1 MYRKLKVAVVIP
13 AYNEEKLI
21 EHTLTTVPDFVDYI
35 VTVNDGSRD
44 KTLQIQNRL
53 ARKYS
58 RIIVVNNEQ
67 NMGLGASMVRGYQR
81 VLETDADLVGI
92 MSGDAQCDPAYLT
105 KMTEQLVETPT
116 VDYVKANRFVDVLAL
131 QQMPRFRRFGN
142 TLITLLT
149 KFSTGYYSIFDALC
163 SFGMMRRRAL
173 ESMPLHLIG
182 RRYDFENTQL
192 IAMSIGGVHI
202 ADYPVPAKYGEET
215 STIRLWS
222 TSWHIFS
229 ALFVGFWRRIYYKYV
244 VRNFHPV
251 ALFLFGGMFMGGIGA
266 LFGLYI
272 TYRRVFDHLSPS
284 TGTVMLAVMPLI
296 LGFQLVL
303 AAITTD
309 IENEKK

>member
-1 MYRKLKVAVVIP
+1 VVIP

-35 VTVNDGSRD
+35 VTVNDGSKD
-44 KTLQIQNRL
+44 ETLEIQTRL
-53 ARKYS
+53 ARKHK
-58 RIIVVNNEQ
+58 RIIVVNNEE
-67 NMGLGASMVRGYQR
+67 NVGLGASMVRGYKR

-92 MSGDAQCDPAYLT
+92 MSGDAQCDPVYLT
-105 KMTEQLVETPT
+105 KMTERLADSPDI
-116 VDYVKANRFVDVLAL
+116 DYVKADRLVDMLAL
-131 QQMPRFRRFGN
+131 QQMPGFRRFVN
-142 TLITLLT
+142 TVVTLLT
-149 KFSTGYYSIFDALC
+149 KFSTGYYSLSDALC
-163 SFGMMRRRAL
+163 SFGMMRRTAL

-192 IAMSIGGVHI
+192 VAMSIGGVRI
-202 ADYPVPAKYGEET
+202 ANYPVPAKYGEEK

-222 TSWHIFS
+222 TGWRVLK
-229 ALFVGFWRRIYYKYV
+229 ALFIGFWRRIYYKYV
-244 VRNFHPV
+244 VRSFHPV
-251 ALFLFGGMFMGGIGA
+251 ALFLFGGMCMGAIGA

-272 TYRRVFDHLSPS
+272 TYRRLFDGISPS
-284 TGTVMLAVMPLI
+284 TGTVMLVVVPLI

>member
-35 VTVNDGSRD
+35 VTVNDGSKD
-44 KTLQIQNRL
+44 NTLKIQKKL
-53 ARKYS
+53 AAKNK
-58 RIIVVNNEQ
+58 RIIVVNNEV
-67 NMGLGASMVRGYQR
+67 NLGLGASMVRGYKR
-81 VLETDADLVGI
+81 VLETDADMVGI
-92 MSGDAQCDPAYLT
+92 MSGDAQCEPQYLT
-105 KMTEQLVETPT
+105 KMTERLVSSDA
-116 VDYVKANRFVDVLAL
+116 DYVKANRFADIVAL
-131 QQMPRFRRFGN
+131 QQMPPFRRFGN
-142 TLITLLT
+142 ILITLLT

-173 ESMPLHLIG
+173 EQMPLHLIG
-182 RRYDFENTQL
+182 KRYDFENTQL

-202 ADYPVPAKYGEET
+202 LDYPVPAKYGEET
-215 STIRLWS
+215 STIKLWS

-229 ALFVGFWRRIYYKYV
+229 ALFVGFWRRMYYKYV
-244 VRNFHPV
+244 VRSFHPV
-251 ALFLFGGMFMGGIGA
+251 ALFLFGGIFMGAIGT

-272 TYRRVFDHLSPS
+272 SYKRLFDGVTPS
-284 TGTVMLAVMPLI
+284 TATVMLVVVPLI